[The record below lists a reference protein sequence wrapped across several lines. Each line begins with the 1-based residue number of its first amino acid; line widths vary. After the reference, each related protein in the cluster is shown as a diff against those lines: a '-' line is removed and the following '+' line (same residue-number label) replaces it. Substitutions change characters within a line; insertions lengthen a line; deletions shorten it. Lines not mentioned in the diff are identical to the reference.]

1 MNHYEALA
9 EEKKLIQYT
18 PKLSKRLSSFSAYLF
33 VIPGILFLL
42 FFMIFPIV
50 YNLLISFQN
59 VSIMNLS
66 GEHAFVGL
74 KNYVKVVKDPL
85 FGISLKHSIIFT
97 VLSIGFQFG
106 IGFALAL
113 FFNLKFPGRNIM
125 RSMMLLA
132 WMMPVVITSTLFVW
146 MLSGDY
152 GILNYFLHLFG
163 LIDKPHFWLSEP
175 STALYGTILANIWIG
190 IPFNMII
197 LLSGLQALPEH
208 LYEAAKI
215 DGASRV
221 RQFVHITMPL
231 MKPTILILLM
241 LGIIYTF
248 KVFDLI
254 FVMTGGGPVNTS
266 TVLPFYGY
274 QLAFTTFEFSDGA
287 AVSTIMFAILIAIA
301 VIYLRM
307 MRKEET
313 H

>member
-1 MNHYEALA
+1 MHYDEALTD
-9 EEKKLIQYT
+9 EKKLIQNVSKF
-18 PKLSKRLSSFSAYLF
+18 PKIFSSFSAYLF
-33 VIPGILFLL
+33 VAPGILFLL

-50 YNLLISFQN
+50 YNFIISFQN

-66 GEHAFVGL
+66 GDHEFVGL

-97 VLSIGFQFG
+97 VLSIMFQFG
-106 IGFALAL
+106 IGFAFAL

-125 RSMMLLA
+125 RSIMLLA

-146 MLSGDY
+146 MLAGDY
-152 GILNYFLHLFG
+152 GVLNYFLHLFG

-175 STALYGTILANIWIG
+175 NTALYGTVLANIWIG

-215 DGASRV
+215 DGAGRI

-254 FVMTGGGPVNTS
+254 FVMTGGGPLSAS
-266 TVLPFYGY
+266 TVLPFYAY

-287 AVSTIMFAILIAIA
+287 AVSTIMFVILIAIA
-301 VIYLRM
+301 VIYLWM